1 MEKLAYP
8 LIVTDFD
15 GTLLRTDYK
24 IADCTLAQI
33 ERYKADGG
41 HFALCTG
48 RTLSSAL
55 LIAKE
60 LGLTGLL
67 ACFQGSVVADI
78 QSGELVVDG
87 GLMPLDAAR
96 ICRLLEEMGL
106 HFHVYDTYEYYS
118 NANDEWLRHYESV
131 VKVKARVIDN
141 EPLSA
146 FVERTKMPVR
156 KVLVLVDPEKR
167 EGVYK
172 AIAQRFGQE
181 FYVTYSAAFLVEI
194 TNASYSKATAL
205 ERIAKHYGVPVEKTI
220 SVGDSLNDLPMIE
233 CAGLG
238 IAVKN
243 ADNALKA
250 AANMVCEYTNDEDA
264 LGEIIRRY
272 AYKN

>member
-8 LIVTDFD
+8 LIVSDFD

-24 IADCTLAQI
+24 IADNTLAEI

-55 LIAKE
+55 LIAKD

-87 GLMPLDAAR
+87 GLSSADAAR
-96 ICRLLEEMGL
+96 ICRLLEEMKL

-118 NANDEWLRHYESV
+118 NADDEWLRHYESV

-141 EPLSA
+141 EPLST
-146 FVERTKMPVR
+146 FVERTMMPVR

-205 ERIAKHYGVPVEKTI
+205 ERIAEHYGVSVEKTI
-220 SVGDSLNDLPMIE
+220 SVGDSLNDLPMIQR
-233 CAGLG
+233 AGLG

-243 ADNALKA
+243 ADKALKA
-250 AANMVCEYTNDEDA
+250 AAKVVCDYTNDEDA
-264 LGEIIRRY
+264 IGEIIRRY